1 MIQSGRRRLV
11 LAAVLAAAFASQ
23 GCAAKWAYRQ
33 GKQEADKGNW
43 DLAVARFTKALG
55 KDPDNIGYKIAL
67 ERAKVQASRAH
78 YEQAKKYLAADDLL
92 RAADELDI
100 ASKYDPSNKSILDEL
115 FLVKARIRKQEAE
128 RERLADYEAMKERAE
143 AQRLPVPMLSPRST
157 APITLR
163 FTEVGLEKI
172 YESLG
177 KVAGVNILFDEGFR
191 DKKASVN
198 LTNVSFEEAL
208 DRISFVNRLFHKV
221 LDDNTVIIVP
231 DSAANRRKYEEV
243 LTRTFY
249 IQSAEPKEVETII
262 KTVVG
267 PTAKVSSNP
276 TLGALTIIGTADELA
291 LAQRI
296 VDSHD
301 KDRGE
306 VLVELEILEVNRNKL
321 KQFGIELSNYS
332 AAVTFSP
339 TGAEGEVADGFTNVR
354 AHLLSSLNLAD
365 FVVQIPSTILF
376 RFLQTD
382 ASVRILASPRLRA
395 AEGKKTTLR
404 IGTEVPVPVTTFQTN
419 VSTGPGGTFTPA
431 TSFQYRNVGVNLEL
445 TPKVHASGEIT
456 LELAAEFSVLG
467 PIAVLAGQELPTF
480 LTRNMN
486 GTLRFN
492 DGETSLV
499 GGLITSRD
507 TTTQTGIF
515 GLSSIP
521 ILNKLGGTRKEQ
533 EDTEILIS
541 ITPHLVR
548 APKITEEDLTSLAVG
563 TREMVKVPGA
573 RPPLFGEPEET
584 PSPAPGEPPA
594 PGESPAPGVPPPA
607 GARPAPRPTP
617 PPPPASGTQIPPSRQ
632 PLPSPAPS
640 PSPAEEGPP
649 PSATSGPMVSAVF
662 SPPEAT
668 IKLNANGSVSVVL
681 MGAKDVTRVDIS
693 LTYDSAL
700 AEAVD
705 VTTGSLLTVDG
716 ANVGIEKG
724 MEPGR
729 VRASLARATG
739 VTGSGAVATFTF
751 RGVGAGRSALALEA
765 MTVRTANGAQEVLVP
780 APARIVVS
788 P

>member
-1 MIQSGRRRLV
+1 MIQPGRKGLV
-11 LAAVLAAAFASQ
+11 LAAVLAAALVSQ
-23 GCAAKWAYRQ
+23 GCAARWAYRE
-33 GKQEADKGNW
+33 GKHEAENGNW
-43 DLAVARFTKALG
+43 DLAVARFTKALRA
-55 KDPDNIGYKIAL
+55 DPNNVGYKIAL

-78 YEQAKKYLAADDLL
+78 HAEGKKHLAAGELEQ
-92 RAADELDI
+92 AADEFDI
-100 ASKYDPSNKSILDEL
+100 AAKYDPSNKSFVDDLI
-115 FLVKARIRKQEAE
+115 LVKERIRRRDEEK
-128 RERLADYEAMKERAE
+128 ERLADFEATKARAQ
-143 AQRLPVPMLSPRST
+143 AARLPLPVLSPRST

-208 DRISFVNRLFHKV
+208 DRISFVNRLFYKV
-221 LDDNTVIIVP
+221 LDQNTVIIVP

-243 LTRTFY
+243 LVRTFY
-249 IQSAEPKEVETII
+249 IQNAELKEVETIL

-267 PTAKVSSNP
+267 PTAKVGTNP
-276 TLGALTIIGTADELA
+276 TLGALTIIGTVDELA

-301 KDRGE
+301 KARGE
-306 VLVELEILEVNRNKL
+306 VLVEVEILEVNRNKL
-321 KQFGIELSNYS
+321 KQYGIELSNYS
-332 AAVTFSP
+332 ASVTYSP
-339 TGAEGEVADGFTNVR
+339 TGAEGEVSGGFTNVR

-404 IGTEVPVPVTTFQTN
+404 IGTEVPVPVTTFQTA
-419 VSTGPGGTFTPA
+419 VSVPGQAFTPA

-456 LELAAEFSVLG
+456 LEMAAEFSVLG
-467 PIAVLAGQELPTF
+467 PTAVLAGTELPTF

-486 GTLRFN
+486 GTLRFA

-507 TTTQTGIF
+507 TTSHSGIF
-515 GLSSIP
+515 GLQSIP
-521 ILNKLGGTRKEQ
+521 LLNKLGGTRKEQ

-548 APKITEEDLTSLAVG
+548 APKVTEEDLTSLNVG
-563 TREMVKVPGA
+563 TRELVKVPGA

-584 PSPAPGEPPA
+584 PSPAPGEPVPGAPA
-594 PGESPAPGVPPPA
+594 APGVPPPA
-607 GARPAPRPTP
+607 GARPGPRATP
-617 PPPPASGTQIPPSRQ
+617 PPPPGSGTQIPPSQ
-632 PLPSPAPS
+632 LPLPSPAPS
-640 PSPAEEGPP
+640 PSPEEGPP
-649 PSATSGPMVSAVF
+649 PSAGSQAGPMVSAVF
-662 SPPEAT
+662 SPPEAN
-668 IKLNANGSVSVVL
+668 IKLNNNGSISVVL
-681 MGAKDVTRVDIS
+681 MGAKDVTRVDVS
-693 LTYDSAL
+693 LTYDPAL

-716 ANVGIEKG
+716 ANVGVEKG

-739 VTGSGAVATFTF
+739 VSGSGAVATFTF

-765 MTVRTANGAQEVLVP
+765 LTVRTATGAQEVLVP
-780 APARIVVS
+780 GPASLVVS

>member
-1 MIQSGRRRLV
+1 MIQSGRKGLV
-11 LAAVLAAAFASQ
+11 LAAVLAAALASE
-23 GCAAKWAYRQ
+23 GCAAKWAYRK
-33 GKQEADKGNW
+33 GKQEAEKGNW
-43 DLAVARFTKALG
+43 DLAVARFTKALRD
-55 KDPDNIGYKIAL
+55 DPDNIGYKIAL

-78 YEQAKKYLAADDLL
+78 YADAKKYLAAGELE

-100 ASKYDPSNKSILDEL
+100 ASKYDPSNKSILDDL
-115 FLVKARIRKQEAE
+115 FLVKDRMRRQEAE
-128 RERLADYEAMKERAE
+128 RERLADYETMKARAE
-143 AQRLPVPMLSPRST
+143 AARVPLPMLSPRST

-172 YESLG
+172 FESLG
-177 KVAGVNILFDEGFR
+177 KVSGVNILFDEGFR

-208 DRISFVNRLFHKV
+208 DRIAFVNRLFYKV
-221 LDDNTVIIVP
+221 LDQNTVIIVP

-243 LTRTFY
+243 LVRTFY
-249 IQSAEPKEVETII
+249 IQSAELKEVETII

-276 TLGALTIIGTADELA
+276 TLGAITVTGTVDELA
-291 LAQRI
+291 LVQRI
-296 VDSHD
+296 VGSHD
-301 KDRGE
+301 KARGE

-321 KQFGIELSNYS
+321 KEYGIELSNYS
-332 AAVTFSP
+332 ASLTYAP
-339 TGAEGEVADGFTNVR
+339 TKDPEQGDGGFTNIR
-354 AHLLSSLNLAD
+354 AHLLSSMNLAD
-365 FVVQIPSTILF
+365 WVVQIPSTILF
-376 RFLQTD
+376 RFLQND

-404 IGTEVPVPVTTFQTN
+404 IGTEVPVPVTTFQTTAS
-419 VSTGPGGTFTPA
+419 VPGQAFTPA

-467 PIAVLAGQELPTF
+467 PTTVLAGTALPTF

-492 DGETSLV
+492 DGETTLV
-499 GGLITSRD
+499 GGLLTSRD
-507 TTTQTGIF
+507 TTSHVGIF
-515 GLSSIP
+515 GLQSIP
-521 ILNKLGGTRKEQ
+521 LLNKLGSTRKEQ

-548 APKITEEDLTSLAVG
+548 APKIMEQDLTSLNVG
-563 TREMVKVPGA
+563 TRELVRVQGA
-573 RPPLFGEPEET
+573 RPPLFGEPEGT
-584 PSPAPGEPPA
+584 PSPG

-607 GARPAPRPTP
+607 GARPGPSPTP
-617 PPPPASGTQIPPSRQ
+617 PPPPASGTQIPPLQ
-632 PLPSPAPS
+632 GPVPSPAPI
-640 PSPAEEGPP
+640 PSPAEGGLP
-649 PSATSGPMVSAVF
+649 PSGSQAAPMVSAVF
-662 SPPEAT
+662 SPPEVT
-668 IKLNANGSVSVVL
+668 MKLNSNGSVSVVL

-693 LTYDSAL
+693 LTYDPGL

-729 VRASLARATG
+729 VRASLVRATG
-739 VTGSGAVATFTF
+739 VSGSGAVATFTF
-751 RGVGAGRSALALEA
+751 RGVGAGRSALSLEA
-765 MTVRTANGAQEVLVP
+765 LTVRTATGAQEALVP
-780 APARIVVS
+780 APASIVVS

>member
-1 MIQSGRRRLV
+1 MIQPGRKAFV
-11 LAAVLAAAFASQ
+11 LAAVLAAALVSQ

-43 DLAVARFTKALG
+43 DLAVARFTKALR
-55 KDPDNIGYKIAL
+55 KEPNNIGYKIAL

-78 YEQAKKYLAADDLL
+78 YAEAKKYLAAGELE

-100 ASKYDPSNKSILDEL
+100 ASKYDPANKSILDEL
-115 FLVKARIRKQEAE
+115 ILVKERIRKREQEK
-128 RERLADYEAMKERAE
+128 ERLADFEAAKARAQ
-143 AQRLPVPMLSPRST
+143 AARLPVPVLSPRST

-198 LTNVSFEEAL
+198 LNNVSFEEAL
-208 DRISFVNRLFHKV
+208 DRISFVNRLFYKV
-221 LDDNTVIIVP
+221 LDQNTVIIVP

-243 LTRTFY
+243 LVRTFY
-249 IQSAEPKEVETII
+249 IQNADPKEVETIV

-276 TLGALTIIGTADELA
+276 TLGAITITGTVDELA
-291 LAQRI
+291 MVQRI

-301 KDRGE
+301 KARGE
-306 VLVELEILEVNRNKL
+306 VLVEVEILEVNRNRL
-321 KQFGIELSNYS
+321 KQYGIELSNY
-332 AAVTFSP
+332 AVGVTFSP
-339 TGAEGEVADGFTNVR
+339 TGAPDEVGEDFTSVR

-365 FVVQIPSTILF
+365 FVVQVPSSILF

-382 ASVRILASPRLRA
+382 ANVRILASPRLRA

-419 VSTGPGGTFTPA
+419 VSTPNQTFSPA

-456 LELAAEFSVLG
+456 LEMAAEFSVLG
-467 PIAVLAGQELPTF
+467 PTVNLAGTELPTF

-486 GTLRFN
+486 GTLRFA

-499 GGLITSRD
+499 GGLITQRE
-507 TTTQTGIF
+507 TNTFVGIL
-515 GLSSIP
+515 GMQSIP
-521 ILNKLGGTRKEQ
+521 ILNKLGSNRKEK

-548 APKITEEDLTSLAVG
+548 APKVTEEDLTSLNVG
-563 TREMVKVPGA
+563 TRELVKVPGA

-584 PSPAPGEPPA
+584 PSPEPGASPL
-594 PGESPAPGVPPPA
+594 PGTPPAPGVPPPA
-607 GARPAPRPTP
+607 GARPAPRPTL
-617 PPPPASGTQIPPSRQ
+617 PPPPASGTQIPPSRL
-632 PLPSPAPS
+632 PLPSPS
-640 PSPAEEGPP
+640 PSPEEGPP
-649 PSATSGPMVSAVF
+649 PSAGSQAGPMVSAVF
-662 SPPEAT
+662 SPPET
-668 IKLNANGSVSVVL
+668 PIKLNSNGTVSVVL
-681 MGAKDVTRVDIS
+681 MGAKDVTRVDLS
-693 LTYDSAL
+693 LTYDPAL

-705 VTTGSLLTVDG
+705 VASGSLLTVDG
-716 ANVGIEKG
+716 ATVGIEKG
-724 MEPGR
+724 MEPGH

-739 VTGSGAVATFTF
+739 VSGSGAVAMFTF
-751 RGVGAGRSALALEA
+751 RGVGAGRSALALESLV
-765 MTVRTANGAQEVLVP
+765 VRTANGLQEVLVP
-780 APARIVVS
+780 APAHIVVS

>member
-1 MIQSGRRRLV
+1 MIQSGRKGLV
-11 LAAVLAAAFASQ
+11 LAAVLAAALASE
-23 GCAAKWAYRQ
+23 GCAAKWAYRK
-33 GKQEADKGNW
+33 GKQEAEKGNW
-43 DLAVARFTKALG
+43 DLAVARFTKALRD
-55 KDPDNIGYKIAL
+55 DPNNIGYKIAL
-67 ERAKVQASRAH
+67 ERAKVQASRYH
-78 YEQAKKYLAADDLL
+78 YDEGKKYLAASQLE
-92 RAADELDI
+92 RAADEFDI
-100 ASKYDPSNKSILDEL
+100 ASKYDPSNKSILDDL
-115 FLVKARIRKQEAE
+115 ILVRARIRRREEEK
-128 RERLADYEAMKERAE
+128 ERLADFETMKERAE
-143 AQRLPVPMLSPRST
+143 SAYAPVPTLSPRST

-172 YESLG
+172 FESLG
-177 KVAGVNILFDEGFR
+177 KVSGVNILFDEGFR

-208 DRISFVNRLFHKV
+208 DRIAFVNRLFYKV
-221 LDDNTVIIVP
+221 LDQNTVIVVP

-243 LTRTFY
+243 LVRTFY
-249 IQSAEPKEVETII
+249 IQNAELKEVETVM

-276 TLGALTIIGTADELA
+276 TLGAITIIGTVDELA
-291 LAQRI
+291 LARRI
-296 VDSHD
+296 VDTND
-301 KDRGE
+301 KSRGE
-306 VLVELEILEVNRNKL
+306 VLVELEILEVNRNRL
-321 KQFGIELSNYS
+321 KQWGIELSNYS
-332 AAVTFSP
+332 AGVTFSP
-339 TGAEGEVADGFTNVR
+339 TGAEGEIDNGFTNVR

-365 FVVQIPSTILF
+365 FVVQIPSSILV
-376 RFLQTD
+376 RFLQTE
-382 ASVRILASPRLRA
+382 ANVRILASPRLRA

-404 IGTEVPVPVTTFQTN
+404 IGTEVPVPVTTFQTTAS
-419 VSTGPGGTFTPA
+419 VPGQAFTPA

-456 LELAAEFSVLG
+456 LEMAAEFSLLG
-467 PIAVLAGQELPTF
+467 PTAVLAGQELPTF

-499 GGLITSRD
+499 GGLITRRETSAFV
-507 TTTQTGIF
+507 GII
-515 GLSSIP
+515 GLQSIP
-521 ILNKLGGTRKEQ
+521 LLNKLGSNRKEK
-533 EDTEILIS
+533 EETEILIS

-548 APKITEEDLTSLAVG
+548 APKITQEDIASLNVG
-563 TREMVKVPGA
+563 TRELVRVQGA
-573 RPPLFGEPEET
+573 RPPLFGPEET
-584 PSPAPGEPPA
+584 PSPEPTEPPV
-594 PGESPAPGVPPPA
+594 PGASPAPGVPPPA
-607 GARPAPRPTP
+607 GARPGPQPTL
-617 PPPPASGTQIPPSRQ
+617 PPPPASGTQIPPSRL

-640 PSPAEEGPP
+640 PSPEEGPP
-649 PSATSGPMVSAVF
+649 PSASSQAGAMVSAVF

-668 IKLNANGSVSVVL
+668 IKLNSNGSVSVVL

-705 VTTGSLLTVDG
+705 VTTGSLMTVDG
-716 ANVGIEKG
+716 ATVGIEKG

-739 VTGSGAVATFTF
+739 VSGSGAVATFTF
-751 RGVGAGRSALALEA
+751 RGVGAGRSALSLESL
-765 MTVRTANGAQEVLVP
+765 MVRTVTGVQEVLVP

>member
-1 MIQSGRRRLV
+1 MIQSGRKGLV
-11 LAAVLAAAFASQ
+11 LAAVLAAALASE
-23 GCAAKWAYRQ
+23 GCAAKWAYRK
-33 GKQEADKGNW
+33 GKQEAEKGNW
-43 DLAVARFTKALG
+43 DLAVARFTKALRE
-55 KDPDNIGYKIAL
+55 DPNNIGYKIWL
-67 ERAKVQASRAH
+67 ERAKIQASRYH
-78 YEQAKKYLAADDLL
+78 HDEGKKYLAASQLV
-92 RAADELDI
+92 RAADEFDI
-100 ASKYDPSNKSILDEL
+100 ASKYDPSNKSILDDL
-115 FLVKARIRKQEAE
+115 ILVKARIRRQEEEKQ
-128 RERLADYEAMKERAE
+128 RLADFEAMKEHAE
-143 AQRLPVPMLSPRST
+143 AAYAPVPTLSPRST

-172 YESLG
+172 FESLG

-208 DRISFVNRLFHKV
+208 DRIAFVNRLFYKV
-221 LDDNTVIIVP
+221 LDQNSVIVVP

-243 LTRTFY
+243 LVRTFY
-249 IQSAEPKEVETII
+249 IQNAELKEVETVM

-276 TLGALTIIGTADELA
+276 TLGAITIIGTVDELA

-296 VDSHD
+296 VDTND
-301 KDRGE
+301 KSRGE
-306 VLVELEILEVNRNKL
+306 VLVELEILEVNRNRL
-321 KQFGIELSNYS
+321 KQWGIELSNYS
-332 AAVTFSP
+332 AGITFSP
-339 TGAEGEVADGFTNVR
+339 TGAEGELDGGFTNVR

-365 FVVQIPSTILF
+365 FVVQIPSSILV
-376 RFLQTD
+376 RFLQTE
-382 ASVRILASPRLRA
+382 ANVRILASPRLRA

-404 IGTEVPVPVTTFQTN
+404 IGTEVPVPVTTFQTTA
-419 VSTGPGGTFTPA
+419 SIPGQAFTPA

-456 LELAAEFSVLG
+456 LEMAAEFSLLG
-467 PIAVLAGQELPTF
+467 PTAVLAGQELPTF

-499 GGLITSRD
+499 GGLITRRETSAFV
-507 TTTQTGIF
+507 GII
-515 GLSSIP
+515 GLQSIP
-521 ILNKLGGTRKEQ
+521 LLNKLGSNRKEK
-533 EDTEILIS
+533 EETEILIS

-548 APKITEEDLTSLAVG
+548 APKITPQDIASLNVG
-563 TREMVKVPGA
+563 TRELVRVQGA
-573 RPPLFGEPEET
+573 RPPLFGPEEK
-584 PSPAPGEPPA
+584 PSPAPTESPV
-594 PGESPAPGVPPPA
+594 PGASPAPGA
-607 GARPAPRPTP
+607 TP
-617 PPPPASGTQIPPSRQ
+617 PPGSGTEIPPSRL

-649 PSATSGPMVSAVF
+649 SGTSQAAPMVSAVF

-668 IKLNANGSVSVVL
+668 IKLNTSGSVSVVL

-705 VTTGSLLTVDG
+705 VTTGSLMTVDG
-716 ANVGIEKG
+716 ATVGIEKG

-739 VTGSGAVATFTF
+739 VSGSGAVATFTF
-751 RGVGAGRSALALEA
+751 RGIGAGRSPLSLESL
-765 MTVRTANGAQEVLVP
+765 MVRTVSGVQEVLVP